1 VKTKKTIIYALMLLS
16 LAAGIIALP
25 FLPEQIPAHYNAAG
39 QVDRWGSRY
48 ETLIFPAMTVLIGL
62 IMLAASK
69 YSAKKEKD
77 GQNNAKLVLTT
88 GIACCVLFILMQGY
102 YLYADFQGVEDLS
115 SVSVDISRLVF
126 GVMGVIMIVLG
137 NLMPKAKNNAFI
149 GLRTPWSR
157 KNDEVWKKSQKFGG
171 VSFMLGGLATLT
183 VCILTE
189 GMSCMLWSLAILVLI
204 TTVDVCYTYKLAKQ
218 STQD

>member
-1 VKTKKTIIYALMLLS
+1 MKAKKTIIYVLMLLS

-69 YSAKKEKD
+69 YSEKKEKN
-77 GQNNAKLVLTT
+77 GQNNAKLVLIT
-88 GIACCVLFILMQGY
+88 GIACCILFILMQAY
-102 YLYADFQGVEDLS
+102 YLYAGFQRVEDLS
-115 SVSVDISRLVF
+115 SLSVDISRLVF

-137 NLMPKAKNNAFI
+137 NVMPKAKNNAFI

-171 VSFMLGGLATLT
+171 VSFMLGGLATLA
-183 VCILTE
+183 VCIFTE
-189 GMSCMLWSLAILVLI
+189 GISCMLWSLSILVLI
-204 TTVDVCYTYKLAKQ
+204 TIVDVCYTCRLARQ
-218 STQD
+218 FPQA

>member
-1 VKTKKTIIYALMLLS
+1 VKTKKTAIYVFMLLS
-16 LAAGIIALP
+16 LAAGLIALP

-48 ETLIFPAMTVLIGL
+48 ETLIFPAMTVLTGL

-69 YSAKKEKD
+69 YSAKKERD
-77 GQNNAKLVLTT
+77 GQNNAKLVLIT
-88 GIACCVLFILMQGY
+88 GIACCALFTIMQAY
-102 YLYADFQGVEDLS
+102 YLYADFRGVEDLS

-126 GVMGVIMIVLG
+126 SVMGVMMIVLG
-137 NLMPKAKNNAFI
+137 NVMPKAKNNAFI

-171 VSFMLGGLATLT
+171 VSFILCGLATL
-183 VCILTE
+183 VICIFTE
-189 GMSCMLWSLAILVLI
+189 GISCMIWSLAALAVV
-204 TTVDVCYTYKLAKQ
+204 TTVDVLYTYKIAKQ
-218 STQD
+218 L

>member
-1 VKTKKTIIYALMLLS
+1 MLLS
-16 LAAGIIALP
+16 LAAGVIALP

-62 IMLAASK
+62 IMLTASK
-69 YSAKKEKD
+69 YSAKKEKN
-77 GQNNAKLVLTT
+77 GQNNARLVLIT
-88 GIACCVLFILMQGY
+88 GIACCILFILMQVY

-115 SVSVDISRLVF
+115 SVPVDISQLVF
-126 GVMGVIMIVLG
+126 SVMGVIMIVLG
-137 NLMPKAKNNAFI
+137 NVMPKAKNNSFI

-171 VSFMLGGLATLT
+171 VSFILGGLATL
-183 VCILTE
+183 VICLLTE
-189 GMSCMLWSLAILVLI
+189 GISCMIWSLSVLLLI
-204 TTVDVCYTYKLAKQ
+204 TIVDVCYTYKLAKQ
-218 STQD
+218 SPQI